1 MTGLDPRRGWSL
13 GRWVVLGL
21 GLGCQREAPGGA
33 RRRPHV
39 EPPVVVEPAADA
51 GTGRCVRRVSAPEDI
66 ALGPTIGAPRL
77 AWNGAHFGIVWT
89 ETIDEEDVVRFVRA
103 DAEGTRL
110 ALPLRVSERRFLA
123 ANPSVTWNGDSWSVV
138 FAGGVRVMGDI
149 YQARI
154 DARGSGVGRPWR
166 MTRGPQH
173 DAEPEFFAT
182 GQGFGL
188 AWTSLEPSGRW
199 SMYAEALNRWDAPL
213 APPTQLFNTSF
224 RLLSPRLLWTGSAW
238 AVAFL
243 SARQEVSG
251 VHLARMEASGLR
263 RGGVNRVTP
272 DRIAGTETAH
282 RFDIAWDGRSFGLV
296 WSELR
301 DGTPQLFF
309 RRLTPRGNPD
319 GPVLSLRVADEQSEN
334 PSLAHLGDGV
344 FALAEQV
351 VRDGFPRVRVR
362 TLHADGRIQTEGV
375 ELRGLDGAAARP
387 ALLYNGT
394 VLGLATRSQRGLAFH
409 IVHLGPCPAT
419 ASALAPVRP
428 PGE

>member
-1 MTGLDPRRGWSL
+1 
-13 GRWVVLGL
+13 VV
-21 GLGCQREAPGGA
+21 QEAP
-33 RRRPHV
+33 
-39 EPPVVVEPAADA
+39 ADA
-51 GTGRCVRRVSAPEDI
+51 GLGRCVHRVSAPEDI
-66 ALGPTIGAPRL
+66 ALSTTVGAPRL
-77 AWNGAHFGIVWT
+77 AWNGAHFGLVWT

-103 DAEGTRL
+103 DPDGARL
-110 ALPLRVSERRFLA
+110 GLPLRVSERRFLA
-123 ANPSVTWNGDSWSVV
+123 ANPALTWNGDSWSVV
-138 FAGGVRVMGDI
+138 FAGGVGVMGDI
-149 YQARI
+149 YQARV
-154 DARGSGVGRPWR
+154 DARGSAVGRPWR
-166 MTRGPQH
+166 MTRGPEH
-173 DAEPEFFAT
+173 DLEPEFFAT

-188 AWTSLEPSGRW
+188 AWTTLEPSGRW

-243 SARQEVSG
+243 SARREVSG
-251 VHLARMEASGLR
+251 VHLARMEATGLP
-263 RGGVNRVTP
+263 RGSVQRVTP

-282 RFDIAWDGRSFGLV
+282 RYDIAWDGRTFALV

-309 RRLTPRGNPD
+309 RRLTARGNPS
-319 GPVLSLRVADEQSEN
+319 GPVVSLRVGDEQSEN
-334 PSLAHLGDGV
+334 PSLAHLGDGD

-375 ELRGLDGAAARP
+375 ELRGIDGAAARP
-387 ALLYNGT
+387 ALIYNGT

-409 IVHLGPCPAT
+409 IVHLGPCAAT
-419 ASALAPVRP
+419 SSILAPNTP
-428 PGE
+428 QGE